1 MATGFYVNYHNYDC
15 RFGEPLSSAQSKV
28 WEVFKSKT
36 LQGAASEALKCL
48 PEFANNLAKS
58 YLFLESCSLV
68 WWYLFVSFFVANRLH
83 FYADTSEEADLKIW
97 IPSSRHVERSVSKTF
112 RAPYR
117 RSACAFRAHISSSD
131 VPIAE
136 SIYRIGQIRYLLSE
150 RIWTSSSII
159 ECAHWILSS

>member
-1 MATGFYVNYHNYDC
+1 MTVDSES
-15 RFGEPLSSAQSKV
+15 RFRMRSQKSGKFSNRKHFRGLLQKLWSVFPSSQITWRNHIYFWRV
-28 WEVFKSKT
+28 VRWFD
-36 LQGAASEALKCL
+36 GI
-48 PEFANNLAKS
+48 
-58 YLFLESCSLV
+58 YLWV
-68 WWYLFVSFFVANRLH
+68 FFVANRLH